1 MWLSLSLCIYSQVRR
16 WARSVPFILW
26 PGDSGHWRPG
36 CGPATEATEFSATY
50 SHVFEIVK
58 NFEGE
63 LRDRVS
69 EITSEYYLSK
79 PLSAKHTCSILDN
92 LPAHV
97 LHLCVML
104 ALHIQLFDLSACFL
118 HNSISYAD
126 WIPWRARG
134 KIVPLQPFWTQ
145 VSVFPVL
152 LLVFQL
158 QLEPRPRHLQLFPLQ
173 PVPLVPQ
180 LDTPGGERNS
190 YHQVTPAD
198 HILLNY

>member
-1 MWLSLSLCIYSQVRR
+1 MWLSLSLCIYCQVRR

-26 PGDSGHWRPG
+26 PGDSGHWRR

-50 SHVFEIVK
+50 SHVFELVK

-79 PLSAKHTCSILDN
+79 PLSAKHTCFILDN

-104 ALHIQLFDLSACFL
+104 ALQLFDLSACFL

-126 WIPWRARG
+126 WIPWRAPG

-158 QLEPRPRHLQLFPLQ
+158 Q
-173 PVPLVPQ
+173 PVPLVPSWI
-180 LDTPGGERNS
+180 LDTPVGERNS

>member
-26 PGDSGHWRPG
+26 PGDSGHWRR

-50 SHVFEIVK
+50 SHVFELVK

-79 PLSAKHTCSILDN
+79 PLSAKHTCFILDN

-97 LHLCVML
+97 FHLCVML
-104 ALHIQLFDLSACFL
+104 ALQLFDLSACSL

-126 WIPWRARG
+126 WIPCTAPHTYGGTEQLPSSHPSRPYIIELL
-134 KIVPLQPFWTQ
+134 KYQCPL
-145 VSVFPVL
+145 L
-152 LLVFQL
+152 DI
-158 QLEPRPRHLQLFPLQ
+158 QLE
-173 PVPLVPQ
+173 
-180 LDTPGGERNS
+180 
-190 YHQVTPAD
+190 
-198 HILLNY
+198 LLAASLSISCCSLPTSVSRVARASIRSIRKNDSK